1 MEVLT
6 MPMGKG
12 YGKPVKKTK
21 KMNKGM
27 SMLPKKVQKKIM
39 GRSKKK

>member
-1 MEVLT
+1 

-12 YGKPVKKTK
+12 YGKPVKKAK

-27 SMLPKKVQKKIM
+27 SKLPKAVQKKIL
-39 GRSKKK
+39 GSKKK